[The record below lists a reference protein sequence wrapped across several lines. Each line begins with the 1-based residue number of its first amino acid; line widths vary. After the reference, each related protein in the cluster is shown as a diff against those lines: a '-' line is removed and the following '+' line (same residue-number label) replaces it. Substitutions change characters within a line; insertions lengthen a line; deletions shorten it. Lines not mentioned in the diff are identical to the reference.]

1 MNAAIARGPRW
12 GLLYDP
18 GLVACLDVEPGPG
31 FVAALRARAAAGVA
45 GRGRGEVVFIDA
57 GEGQWVLRHYRR
69 GGLVGRM
76 VSDRYAWSGA
86 EQTRCFREWRMLAR
100 LHAQGLP
107 VPQPV
112 AAAFQ
117 RQGLCYRADLVTR
130 RIAGAEPL
138 SARLAAGAAVDWRGI
153 GATLARFHAAGA
165 CHADL
170 NAHNVLLDAAGHA
183 WLLDFDRGRFRA
195 AGRWKERNLARL
207 ERSLRKIAREPGA
220 PDFSK
225 EGWEALLA
233 GYGEGLRLRRR
244 LRAKG
249 P

>member
-1 MNAAIARGPRW
+1 MSAAIARGPRW

-18 GLVACLDVEPGPG
+18 ALVVDPGSG
-31 FVAALRARAAAGVA
+31 FIAGLRARAAAGVA
-45 GRGRGEVVFIDA
+45 GRGRGAVLFIDA
-57 GEGQWVLRHYRR
+57 GAGDWVLRHYRR
-69 GGLVGRM
+69 GGFVGRL
-76 VSDRYAWSGA
+76 VSDRYVYAGA
-86 EQTRCFREWRMLAR
+86 ERTRSFREWRMLAR

-112 AAAFQ
+112 AAAF
-117 RQGLCYRADLVTR
+117 RREGPCYRADLVTR

-153 GATLARFHAAGA
+153 GAVLAEFHAAGA

-170 NAHNVLLDAAGHA
+170 NAHNVLLDEAGET

-195 AGRWKERNLARL
+195 PGRWEGRNLARL

-220 PDFSK
+220 PAFSSV
-225 EGWEALLA
+225 GWAALLA
-233 GYGEGLRLRRR
+233 GYAEGRRFGRR
-244 LRAKG
+244 LRASG